1 MTPPQSVRSR
11 PMGREKRS
19 HVRLAYL
26 LLLQGAV
33 VGLGFLF
40 TIVATR
46 LVGMG
51 GYGEIAYA
59 MAIGNILA
67 AVVRYGTDETLI
79 VSMIRAENK
88 PLELEAASAVRTLIL
103 LVTVLPM
110 LALSLTGLISL
121 KEALAATAFLLISM
135 QVAGQYD
142 YFDEQHKHT
151 YALII
156 NKVVQLAGF
165 AAIAMFLS
173 SDALTVFIIS
183 SFAAN
188 LALLAVQYRYF
199 RHRFPREQSH
209 NGWPEIAARART
221 IFSTNHVVMFGSVM
235 SLGLYSAN
243 QIYIKNALSFQDL
256 AIFAVQ
262 WQVCNMLM
270 IYMKQ
275 VSRIYKPILVR
286 HKMSDGAGY
295 NAAAFGFFAIMC
307 VPPTILSVLIW
318 LNYDLIFPRLF
329 TEQMAGHADMFLLL
343 TVFVFLRGIYYTLSQ
358 LSFVDSKNDVSFYSN
373 AAGAAVIVGVIV
385 VLKGYTRLSDGVIA
399 MNIAMLAMIV
409 VAAAMMKVR
418 GGAPPRRA

>member
-1 MTPPQSVRSR
+1 
-11 PMGREKRS
+11 MGREKRS

-26 LLLQGAV
+26 LLLQGVV

-46 LVGMG
+46 LVGMS
-51 GYGEIAYA
+51 GYGQIAYA

-88 PLELEAASAVRTLIL
+88 PLEIEAASAVRTFIL
-103 LVTVLPM
+103 AVTVLPL
-110 LALSLTGLISL
+110 LAVSLTGLISF

-135 QVAGQYD
+135 QVASQYD

-156 NKVVQLAGF
+156 NKLLLLLGFGVVASF
-165 AAIAMFLS
+165 FS
-173 SDALTVFIIS
+173 SDALTVFIVA

-188 LALLAVQYRYF
+188 LVLLAVQYLYYR
-199 RHRFPREQSH
+199 RRFPREESH
-209 NGWPEIAARART
+209 NSWAEVSARARA

-243 QIYIKNALSFQDL
+243 QIYIKNALSFGDL

-262 WQVCNMLM
+262 WQVCNIFI

-275 VSRIYKPILVR
+275 VSRIYKPILAR
-286 HKMSDGAGY
+286 HQNSGGAGY
-295 NAAAFGFFAIMC
+295 HAAALGFFAIISG
-307 VPPTILSVLIW
+307 PPTMISVLIW
-318 LNYDLIFPRLF
+318 LNYDAIFPRIF
-329 TEQMAGHADMFLLL
+329 TEQMSGHAGLFLLL
-343 TVFVFLRGIYYTLSQ
+343 TAFVFLRGIYYTQAQ
-358 LSFVDSKNDVSFYSN
+358 LCFIASKNAISFYSN
-373 AAGAAVIVGVIV
+373 AVGAAVIVGVIV
-385 VLKGYTRLSDGVIA
+385 ILQGYTELSDGVVA

-409 VAAAMMKVR
+409 AAAIMMNVKP
-418 GGAPPRRA
+418 GPSRAKG